1 MSGGSILKPR
11 FAAWLFP
18 AGLIAPGADGA
29 SAQDYPNKPL
39 RIITSG
45 IGGGNDFKAR
55 LIAQGLTVYLGQQVI
70 IDNRPNVI
78 PNELVARAAPDGY
91 TLLLNGN
98 PMWTQPLL
106 EKTSYDPIRDFSP
119 ITLVSTE
126 PSVLVVN
133 PSFPA
138 ESVPELIALAKA
150 SPGKLNYASVGVGSS
165 LHLAAELF
173 KAMAGVKIEHI
184 SYKGVGQIMVDQLS
198 GQVQLTFATVSS
210 AVPFLTSRRLKGL
223 AITSV
228 QPYRLLPGMPTIA
241 ASLPGYES
249 LQVVG
254 IFAPA
259 KTPAAIIH
267 RLNQEIVKA
276 LNVADINEKFLS
288 AKVEVIAGSP
298 EALAATVKSEMAK
311 MGKLIKEAGIHVD

>member
-1 MSGGSILKPR
+1 M
-11 FAAWLFP
+11 FP
-18 AGLIAPGADGA
+18 AGLMALGAVGA
-29 SAQDYPNKPL
+29 SAQDYPNKPI
-39 RIITSG
+39 RIVTSG

-78 PNELVARAAPDGY
+78 PNEIVARAAPDGY

-106 EKTSYDPIRDFSP
+106 EKTSYDPVRDFSP

-138 ESVPELIALAKA
+138 GTVKELIALAKA
-150 SPGKLNYASVGVGSS
+150 APGKLNYGSVGVGSS

-173 KAMAGVKIEHI
+173 KSMAGVNIEHI
-184 SYKGVGQIMVDQLS
+184 SYKGVGQILIDQLS

-210 AVPFLTSRRLKGL
+210 VVTYLASSRLKGL
-223 AITSV
+223 AITSA
-228 QPYRLLPGMPTIA
+228 QPYRLLPGLPTMA
-241 ASLPGYES
+241 ATLPGYES

-259 KTPAAIIH
+259 KTPAAIIS

-276 LNVADINEKFLS
+276 LNVADTNEKFLS
-288 AKVEVIAGSP
+288 AKVEVIASSP
-298 EALAATVKSEMAK
+298 EALAVAVRSEMAK
-311 MGKLIKEAGIHVD
+311 MGRLIKDAGIHVD

>member
-1 MSGGSILKPR
+1 MLKPHSVIWI
-11 FAAWLFP
+11 FAA
-18 AGLIAPGADGA
+18 GLMALGANGVCG
-29 SAQDYPNKPL
+29 QDFPNKPI
-39 RIITSG
+39 RIVTSG

-55 LIAQGLTVYLGQQVI
+55 LIAQGLIVHLGQQVI

-78 PNELVARAAPDGY
+78 PNEIVARAAPDGY
-91 TLLLNGN
+91 SLLLNGN

-106 EKTSYDPIRDFSP
+106 EKTSYDPVRDFSP

-138 ESVPELIALAKA
+138 ETVKELIALAKA
-150 SPGKLNYASVGVGSS
+150 APGKLNYGSVGVGSS

-173 KAMAGVKIEHI
+173 KSMADVKIEHI
-184 SYKGVGQIMVDQLS
+184 SYKGVGQVIVDQLS

-210 AVPFLTSRRLKGL
+210 VVPYLASGRLKGL
-223 AITSV
+223 AITSA
-228 QPYRLLPGMPTIA
+228 QPYKLLPGLPTIA
-241 ASLPGYES
+241 VSLPSYEV

-259 KTPAAIIH
+259 KTPAAIIR
-267 RLNQEIVKA
+267 RLNQALVKA

-288 AKVEVIAGSP
+288 AKVEIIASSP
-298 EALAATVKSEMAK
+298 EVLAVTVKSEMAK
-311 MGKLIKEAGIHVD
+311 LGRLIKETGIHVD